1 MISISSVTQTAS
13 SSAER
18 MRAGA
23 LWGPE
28 DKDKTENH
36 PCGDQAREPTREE

>member
-1 MISISSVTQTAS
+1 MVSIFSVTQTTY

-28 DKDKTENH
+28 DKDKTESH
-36 PCGDQAREPTREE
+36 HGGEQAREPTRAE